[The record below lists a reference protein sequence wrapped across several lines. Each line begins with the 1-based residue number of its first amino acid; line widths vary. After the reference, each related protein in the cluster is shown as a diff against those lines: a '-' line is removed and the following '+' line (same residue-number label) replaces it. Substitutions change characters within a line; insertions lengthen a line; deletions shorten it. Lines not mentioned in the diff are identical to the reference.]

1 MHPHQS
7 PIRRHLDGQGAK
19 VCTKGRLPTSKR
31 ENRLR
36 PRSLIGFSCTLPTFP
51 EMFSSRDW
59 GQSSKIEP
67 KHFQP
72 IALQATAKSIV
83 QATADYIAILI
94 IARWAAGLFALDL
107 ALLCTVPK
115 GVQCL
120 ALYCSHRCEML
131 CTVLLFSKV
140 CHAFHCS
147 PRCEMPCTVLFSQ
160 VCNAL
165 HCSQRCAGDWHAW
178 PTQASWSL
186 SITGSCW
193 EVWYRIFCLWDF
205 LLQDVIEF
213 IVVRERKGCLLVEC
227 CTIGCF
233 KKVEGCL

>member
-59 GQSSKIEP
+59 GQSSKIAP

-94 IARWAAGLFALDL
+94 IARWGASLFALHH
-107 ALLCTVPK
+107 ALD
-115 GVQCL
+115 
-120 ALYCSHRCEML
+120 
-131 CTVLLFSKV
+131 CTVLTGVHCAMLTGVQKIGLPGQHRFLEFWASQGPAQKFDI
-140 CHAFHCS
+140 AFFAC
-147 PRCEMPCTVLFSQ
+147 
-160 VCNAL
+160 
-165 HCSQRCAGDWHAW
+165 G
-178 PTQASWSL
+178 
-186 SITGSCW
+186 
-193 EVWYRIFCLWDF
+193 IFFCKIY
-205 LLQDVIEF
+205 VIEF
-213 IVVRERKGCLLVEC
+213 IVVRKWKGCLLV
-227 CTIGCF
+227 
-233 KKVEGCL
+233 